1 MNTGDPFL
9 QAAWETYQTAFDE
22 MNACLKSLSTS
33 GLNWKPE
40 GDDFNS
46 IAVLAVHSLGSTRSW
61 LCVAA
66 GAELPPRDRDLE
78 FRAEAATAA
87 EFRDFCVRL
96 QAGCMDLLS
105 RPPRQ
110 AWQDLRRTHA
120 RPDPEAAEEVTG
132 AWALLHALEHL
143 REHLGQMLLTRQLWE
158 NSDEH
163 RLRPLER

>member
-9 QAAWETYQTAFDE
+9 QAARETYQTAFDE
-22 MNACLKSLSTS
+22 MNACLEGLPTPA
-33 GLNWKPE
+33 LNWKPE
-40 GDDFNS
+40 GEDFNS

-66 GAELPPRDRDLE
+66 GAELPPRDRDQE
-78 FRAEAATAA
+78 FRTEATTAA

-96 QAGCMDLLS
+96 QAACMDLLS

-120 RPDPEAAEEVTG
+120 RPYPEAAEEVTG

-143 REHLGQMLLTRQLWE
+143 REHLGQMLLTRQLWA
-158 NSDEH
+158 NSGEP
-163 RLRPLER
+163 RPRFPER